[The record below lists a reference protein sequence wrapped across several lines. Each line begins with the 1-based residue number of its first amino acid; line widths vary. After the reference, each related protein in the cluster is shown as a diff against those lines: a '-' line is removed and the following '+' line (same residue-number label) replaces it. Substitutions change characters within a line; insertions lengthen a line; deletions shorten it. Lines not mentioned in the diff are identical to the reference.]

1 MINAVI
7 QVGGAIKAG
16 EADWAFAAIV
26 GPVVDAPAP
35 VLAGVV
41 PFCAKGYLL
50 LAVLAHESWGALAS
64 VGLYEVDAGWVIRA
78 LVVLAVVDVVLAS
91 KSLVPGGAVAT
102 VAHRLI
108 VNRDIDH
115 DLRSRYIRQSIF
127 TLRATD
133 VSTNVSPSNFD
144 LENFSLTRFK
154 LLLLSRQ
161 ILYKDKWSFFNLIWI
176 LEFRRS

>member
-41 PFCAKGYLL
+41 PFCTKGYLL

-64 VGLYEVDAGWVIRA
+64 VGLYEVDAG
-78 LVVLAVVDVVLAS
+78 
-91 KSLVPGGAVAT
+91 
-102 VAHRLI
+102 
-108 VNRDIDH
+108 
-115 DLRSRYIRQSIF
+115 
-127 TLRATD
+127 
-133 VSTNVSPSNFD
+133 
-144 LENFSLTRFK
+144 
-154 LLLLSRQ
+154 
-161 ILYKDKWSFFNLIWI
+161 
-176 LEFRRS
+176 

>member
-7 QVGGAIKAG
+7 QVGGTIEAG

-26 GPVVDAPAP
+26 GPVVDASTP

-50 LAVLAHESWGALAS
+50 LAILAHESWCAVAS
-64 VGLYEVDAGWVIRA
+64 VGLYEVNAGRVIRA
-78 LVVLAVVDVVLAS
+78 FVVLAVVDVALAS

-102 VAHRLI
+102 VTHRLI

-115 DLRSRYIRQSIF
+115 DLRSRCIRQSILSHVND
-127 TLRATD
+127 T
-133 VSTNVSPSNFD
+133 STNTVS
-144 LENFSLTRFK
+144 
-154 LLLLSRQ
+154 
-161 ILYKDKWSFFNLIWI
+161 NL
-176 LEFRRS
+176 F